1 MTSEATRQATTKF
14 YRRSP
19 TKLGDFQAALP
30 ATNYMVVLGKTDSY
44 TEPGYYDKDP
54 STTGYIHSLKV
65 VMLESEAEVSEWVK
79 MHLETDGK
87 TPYQIIKVAPVSIT
101 TTVSVNL
108 G

>member
-1 MTSEATRQATTKF
+1 MPEDVRNSRMKF

-30 ATNYMVVLGKTDSY
+30 NTQFMAILGDTFTYSEAGYDPGDSA
-44 TEPGYYDKDP
+44 
-54 STTGYIHSLKV
+54 TTGYHSELKV
-65 VMLESEAEVSEWVK
+65 VMIENEAEVAEWVK
-79 MHLETDGK
+79 MHMETDPK

>member
-1 MTSEATRQATTKF
+1 MSEDVRNSKAKF

-19 TKLGDFQAALP
+19 SKLADLQAALP
-30 ATNYMVVLGKTDSY
+30 TTQYMVVLGNTHTYS
-44 TEPGYYDKDP
+44 EAGYYDHEP
-54 STTGYIHSLKV
+54 ATTGYHHHLKV
-65 VMLESEAEVSEWVK
+65 VTLESEAEVAEWVK

-87 TPYQIIKVAPVSIT
+87 TPYQILKVAPVSIT

>member
-1 MTSEATRQATTKF
+1 MLSDSTRNSKMKF

-30 ATNYMVVLGKTDSY
+30 TTQFLAILGETTTY
-44 TEPGYYDKDP
+44 TEAGYYDSDP
-54 STTGYIHSLKV
+54 STTGYCHSLKV
-65 VMLESEAEVSEWVK
+65 VTLENEAEVAEWVK
-79 MHLETDGK
+79 MHMEADPK
-87 TPYQIIKVAPVSIT
+87 VPYQIIKVAPVSIT

>member
-1 MTSEATRQATTKF
+1 MSPEELSRARMKF

-30 ATNYMVVLGKTDSY
+30 TTQFLAMVGHTQTYSEAGYD
-44 TEPGYYDKDP
+44 PGDP
-54 STTGYIHSLKV
+54 CTTGYNYSLKIV
-65 VMLESEAEVSEWVK
+65 TLESEEEVAEWVK
-79 MHLETDGK
+79 MHMETEPK
-87 TPYQIIKVAPVSIT
+87 VPYQIIKVAPVSIT

>member
-1 MTSEATRQATTKF
+1 MPEDVRNSKMKF

-19 TKLGDFQAALP
+19 TKLADFQAALP
-30 ATNYMVVLGKTDSY
+30 TTNYMVVLGKTDSY
-44 TEPGYYDKDP
+44 TEAGYYDNDP